1 MLKVSGTAAFISRS
15 RRPVSGIAKSVKIRR
30 VCFCRSFCIITD
42 AFFRQSSRLLFQ
54 FRTWLFCCQTI
65 TTVEC
70 FRCYWVTFL
79 PRRLIVLKVAL
90 KILATPEHGHQ
101 TLVFKQTWRRGGI
114 LCQPIVQFYPW
125 VLLRLRVASGRRS
138 ALMKR
143 SFSIACFYLFGGDS
157 V

>member
-54 FRTWLFCCQTI
+54 FRTWLFCCQTR

-79 PRRLIVLKVAL
+79 PRRLIILKVAL
-90 KILATPEHGHQ
+90 KIYWLLRSTVIKLWSLSKPGGGVEFFVNRLYNSTPESS
-101 TLVFKQTWRRGGI
+101 
-114 LCQPIVQFYPW
+114 Y
-125 VLLRLRVASGRRS
+125 
-138 ALMKR
+138 
-143 SFSIACFYLFGGDS
+143 DS
-157 V
+157 E